1 MSAAVQP
8 GFGSPVHDAQAAFRS
23 VMMAMA
29 RPGTVRRIEAVPGTP
44 DALEPAAAAI
54 ALALCDFE
62 TPVWLDPALAADDA
76 VTSFLAFHTGAPVTA
91 TLEAAHF
98 AFLPRGAELPDFTSF
113 AQGDLSYP
121 DRGATL
127 VIAVQDFDETAGWS
141 IAGPGIAGAARFRAW
156 PLPADMPHR
165 LAANHALFPRGVD
178 LLFVA
183 GNRLAALP
191 RSTMVEA

>member
-29 RPGTVRRIEAVPGTP
+29 RPGTVRRIESVPGTP
-44 DALEPAAAAI
+44 PALEPAAAAV

-62 TPVWLDPALAADDA
+62 TPVWLDPALASDAA
-76 VTSFLAFHTGAPVTA
+76 VTGFLAFHTGAPVTQA
-91 TLEAAHF
+91 IEAAHF
-98 AFLPRGAELPDFTSF
+98 AFFPRGADLPELTVF
-113 AQGDLSYP
+113 AQGDLAYP
-121 DRGATL
+121 DRSATL
-127 VIAVQDFDETAGWS
+127 VVAVEGFDDASGWS
-141 IAGPGIAGAARFRAW
+141 IAGPGIPGSARFRAF

-183 GNRLAALP
+183 GDRVAALP

>member
-8 GFGSPVHDAQAAFRS
+8 GFASPVHDAQAAFRS

-29 RPGTVRRIEAVPGTP
+29 RPGTVRRIEAVPGAP
-44 DALEPAAAAI
+44 GALEPAAAAV

-62 TPVWLDPALAADDA
+62 TPVWLDPALAEDKG
-76 VTSFLAFHTGAPVTA
+76 VTGFLAFHTGAPVTPA
-91 TLEAAHF
+91 IEAAQF
-98 AFLPRGAELPDFTSF
+98 AFLPRGAELPELTAF

-121 DRGATL
+121 DRSAT
-127 VIAVQDFDETAGWS
+127 
-141 IAGPGIAGAARFRAW
+141 
-156 PLPADMPHR
+156 DMPHR

-183 GNRLAALP
+183 GDRVAALP